1 MSEVKINTNNTN
13 EVTKQ
18 TRVELAKNEQP
29 DIRDVDNFQALLSE
43 RIEGDQKKDSKRN
56 PKDDKTDPREPGE
69 NTSILTLL
77 FGEKTKDI
85 SMETEAASDWKN
97 VKVEADEVDAFAEN
111 VETLNQKDV
120 KVWTNK
126 TVISAENIKADPTQT
141 ATSFRKEDRRVGKHL
156 RI

>member
-1 MSEVKINTNNTN
+1 MSEVKINTNNTT

-85 SMETEAASDWKN
+85 SM
-97 VKVEADEVDAFAEN
+97 
-111 VETLNQKDV
+111 
-120 KVWTNK
+120 
-126 TVISAENIKADPTQT
+126 
-141 ATSFRKEDRRVGKHL
+141 
-156 RI
+156 